1 MTNIYTI
8 PGISYNDRVQLIK
21 NFRAEFGPIGHAWSF
36 CTNRNSLEIHVDSP
50 DNCAYLSFLML
61 KYGDQIKVRT
71 G

>member
-1 MTNIYTI
+1 MTKIYTI
-8 PGISYNDRVQLIK
+8 PGTSYDDRVHLIK
-21 NFRAEFGPIGHAWSF
+21 QLRSELGPIGNTWSF
-36 CTNRNSLEIHVDSP
+36 STTRNGVEILVKYP

>member
-61 KYGDQIKVRT
+61 KYGNQIKVRT

>member
-1 MTNIYTI
+1 MTKIYTI
-8 PGISYNDRVQLIK
+8 SGVSYNDRVQLIK
-21 NFRAEFGPIGHAWSF
+21 QFRADFGPIGSAWSF
-36 CTNRNSLEIHVDSP
+36 CTNSNSLEIHVKYP

>member
-8 PGISYNDRVQLIK
+8 TGISYNDRVQLMK
-21 NFRAEFGPIGHAWSF
+21 NFRAELGPIGHTWSF
-36 CTNRNSLEIHVDSP
+36 CTNRNSLEIHVNTSN
-50 DNCAYLSFLML
+50 NCAYLSFLML

>member
-21 NFRAEFGPIGHAWSF
+21 NFRTELGPIGHTWSF
-36 CTNRNSLEIHVDSP
+36 CTNRNSLEIHVNTP
-50 DNCAYLSFLML
+50 NNCAYLSFLML

>member
-8 PGISYNDRVQLIK
+8 PGISYDDRVRLIK
-21 NFRAEFGPIGHAWSF
+21 NFRVELGPIGHAWSF
-36 CTNRNSLEIHVDSP
+36 CTNRGSLEIHVNTP
-50 DNCAYLSFLML
+50 NNCAYLSFLML

>member
-1 MTNIYTI
+1 MTDIYTI
-8 PGISYNDRVQLIK
+8 PGISYDDCVQLIK

-36 CTNRNSLEIHVDSP
+36 CTNRNSLEIRVDSP

>member
-8 PGISYNDRVQLIK
+8 SGISYDDRVQLIK
-21 NFRAEFGPIGHAWSF
+21 NFRAEPGPIGHAWSF
-36 CTNRNSLEIHVDSP
+36 CTNKNSLEIHVNTP

>member
-8 PGISYNDRVQLIK
+8 SGISYDDRVRLIK
-21 NFRAEFGPIGHAWSF
+21 NFRVELGPIGHAWSF
-36 CTNRNSLEIHVDSP
+36 CTNRNSLEIHVNTP